1 MRHNWLEWLVLGISA
16 AVLIGLVGFLVID
29 GITDSGRPPAPLVV
43 LDTDAAYEVS
53 GGWVVPATVMN
64 EGDEAAEALALR
76 ATATVAGTEEES
88 EITVDFLPSGTDVN
102 VTFGFSAQP
111 DGEITV
117 QTVGFRLP

>member
-29 GITDSGRPPAPLVV
+29 GITDGGRPPAPLVV
-43 LDTDAAYEVS
+43 LDIEAAYEVS